1 MLFLIALSARADVSQ
16 PSLDRPTHAFEVV
29 AVLPD
34 PIDRVW
40 EIMAVDYGRI
50 AESHPQIVRSD
61 YVHGAL
67 EGGLGVERSCWF
79 SDSGSRQLHEQI
91 VSWRPDDHTFGN
103 RILDAKGFPI
113 DPDNTL
119 ATYRLEA
126 VDPDHTRVRL
136 QMEYRTAPAMMGGLM
151 KGAFRKLFEQ
161 YLVAVHGHLAT
172 GQPVNR
178 DTYRAVAEA
187 HGDEVVFER

>member
-1 MLFLIALSARADVSQ
+1 MSFLFALSAHAAVIE
-16 PSLDRPTHAFEVV
+16 PALDRPTHELDVV

-34 PIDRVW
+34 AIDRVW
-40 EIMAVDYGRI
+40 ETMARDYGRI

-61 YVHGAL
+61 YIHGAL

-91 VSWRPDDHTFGN
+91 VSWQPDAHTFEN

-119 ATYRLEA
+119 ATYELEA
-126 VDPDHTRVRL
+126 VDADHTRVHL
-136 QMEYRTAPAMMGGLM
+136 HMVYRTAPAMMGGVM

-161 YLVAVHGHLAT
+161 YLVAVHGHLVT
-172 GQPVNR
+172 GEPVNR
-178 DTYRAVAEA
+178 ESYDAVAKA
-187 HGDEVVFER
+187 HGAEVVFER